1 MMEPATHF
9 GPYEIIRRLG
19 KSMNSVYLARD
30 TRADRQAALKLI
42 KSGPDT
48 ASQMVLEAERR
59 GAAIQQRLHSLD
71 PRVIE
76 VYDYGD
82 LEGYFYIAMQFVEGR
97 NLAEVLRHD
106 GRMSAYRAARIA
118 LEICGQLEK
127 FHAFRPGDGAALSV
141 VHGDIKPS
149 NIHLGLNE
157 TVRLLDFGIAKSLR
171 PDRDSTFHNFG
182 SPSYCSPERLGR
194 SLVDQQADLWAVGAT
209 LYEMVAGAPPYQA
222 EDTRKLERLIQSGRP
237 PRALPASCPAALK
250 AVIGKA
256 LAPSARRRYKSAE
269 AFGEDLKAF
278 LEGAETAAESERRG
292 AWKPNP
298 TLESGQASK
307 PKSKPRRWP
316 RASRRRVLRRAGR
329 IASALGCVL
338 AGMVLFIGT
347 SYCSR
352 YWRASRETDL
362 NTRWFSYTDA
372 QAQFGFLG
380 RYSPAEFLRPDL
392 RTAYEKAS
400 ALALDRRDWERA
412 ELYLGRARD
421 LGAADPQIAG
431 KLALARGFRALHGG
445 QRDNARDQLLQAARG
460 SAAIAR
466 IHTWVWRES
475 PCWHRSRTR
484 RLPNWPR
491 PSAWAISSARASWRR
506 EPKPTAG
513 APSKSCRPAMCPPRA
528 GISPLPTFRTFF
540 RRACGADLQVCAGPP
555 GPALRTGKPAWTPA
569 AGLESR
575 PTNLCTNIAL
585 AMRTT
590 SWQTLPATSAP
601 PHQTPRA
608 PGIFWMAGASFLVAA
623 GLALA
628 YAAKTQN
635 FADVSALLRHGDILN
650 LNDVSSADQLMP
662 SLDVIPDA
670 AERQADAE
678 KLLAFLRAAHPLRN
692 VGTLSRLRE
701 QHKPLL
707 PVSRLK
713 PLWVVRTPNE
723 FRRAYLLWSAVYLG
737 GFYLVWFAWRARR
750 ASADLAIL
758 PALHLLSGIGLDPD
772 GEPARPPARHA
783 RIPQIRPGCF
793 SGLPFAAAAA
803 GARVRLPP
811 PGRFHLHAPAGRL
824 RAVRPAAALRHR
836 SRHQRP
842 KGQPGTFSASRS
854 DQDSGGAF
862 PGRILRAQLG
872 AAPRSAPKE
881 VCAGWACRAW
891 RTCCRWPARWQPPSC
906 SSSC

>member
-256 LAPSARRRYKSAE
+256 LAPSARRRYKSAA

-431 KLALARGFRALHGG
+431 KLALARGFRALHAG
-445 QRDNARDQLLQAARG
+445 QRDNARDQLLQAARDLPHAPDPHLG
-460 SAAIAR
+460 LAR
-466 IHTWVWRES
+466 VAMLASKPDERA
-475 PCWHRSRTR
+475 CRTGR
-484 RLPNWPR
+484 GRALGL
-491 PSAWAISSARASWRR
+491 SAR
-506 EPKPTAG
+506 
-513 APSKSCRPAMCPPRA
+513 PARA
-528 GISPLPTFRTFF
+528 GGESRSLPLARL
-540 RRACGADLQVCAGPP
+540 RRAAG
-555 GPALRTGKPAWTPA
+555 R
-569 AGLESR
+569 R
-575 PTNLCTNIAL
+575 CI
-585 AMRTT
+585 R
-590 SWQTLPATSAP
+590 
-601 PHQTPRA
+601 RA
-608 PGIFWMAGASFLVAA
+608 PG
-623 GLALA
+623 
-628 YAAKTQN
+628 
-635 FADVSALLRHGDILN
+635 
-650 LNDVSSADQLMP
+650 
-662 SLDVIPDA
+662 
-670 AERQADAE
+670 
-678 KLLAFLRAAHPLRN
+678 
-692 VGTLSRLRE
+692 
-701 QHKPLL
+701 
-707 PVSRLK
+707 
-713 PLWVVRTPNE
+713 
-723 FRRAYLLWSAVYLG
+723 FRRC
-737 GFYLVWFAWRARR
+737 
-750 ASADLAIL
+750 
-758 PALHLLSGIGLDPD
+758 PH
-772 GEPARPPARHA
+772 
-783 RIPQIRPGCF
+783 
-793 SGLPFAAAAA
+793 SGLLQAP
-803 GARVRLPP
+803 LPKSHQP
-811 PGRFHLHAPAGRL
+811 LH
-824 RAVRPAAALRHR
+824 
-836 SRHQRP
+836 
-842 KGQPGTFSASRS
+842 
-854 DQDSGGAF
+854 
-862 PGRILRAQLG
+862 
-872 AAPRSAPKE
+872 
-881 VCAGWACRAW
+881 
-891 RTCCRWPARWQPPSC
+891 
-906 SSSC
+906 